1 MSVTDSTQS
10 NSSTIILKQPD
21 VHLFNN
27 LSLNDCISIY
37 NTGNYDIANELF
49 KSFRNNES
57 DNIVIQLYLLAMC
70 DYKTLLDINVG
81 GTTPNVNESNTDP
94 DPNSTPN
101 GITRLSIYGS
111 GSSLHTE
118 IYSRIKNNDPL
129 GKLIYG
135 LYHIGL
141 NPLDND
147 ESFPEQYNG
156 IFGDDKKDIKKG
168 INILEKINTM
178 HSLYILSKIYL
189 SFESFSV
196 QKSKGNNYLLRSA
209 KAGHFKAR
217 KELDI
222 VGVNYNDIDQFGDH
236 CNTWICIPDCS
247 NGISINK
254 CIGCGKI
261 NDGTGWV
268 GCNCLLCGCK
278 TELDCAGIA
287 AYITDG
293 FINLLKAI
301 EHPIKLCTCLTAIAS
316 SGLLSNKSTQD
327 YGLVLGYV
335 VTGLT
340 TLSLFIRQEINP
352 DPNKIS

>member
-81 GTTPNVNESNTDP
+81 GTTPVDINESSTDP
-94 DPNSTPN
+94 NPNSTPD
-101 GITRLSIYGS
+101 GIIRLSIYGTGTS
-111 GSSLHTE
+111 
-118 IYSRIKNNDPL
+118 
-129 GKLIYG
+129 
-135 LYHIGL
+135 
-141 NPLDND
+141 LDND

-156 IFGDDKKDIKKG
+156 IFGDDRKDIKKG
-168 INILEKINTM
+168 ITVLEQINTM

-209 KAGHFKAR
+209 KAGHFKAK
-217 KELDI
+217 KELDM